1 MKSMCPEKRLALLV
15 VSFVLAFAVFS
26 GQASAQ
32 SKKKAPAKKP
42 AAAAKADSKK
52 KPASS
57 RDARNSRN
65 AKTNPRDK
73 KASAKESRS
82 AKNDRSR
89 KNDSRT
95 AKNDPRSKKLSKKE
109 QARLDAQAKK
119 DARNAKNDKRS
130 ARESK
135 REAAERRQR
144 EAAARAAALAEK
156 RRREAA
162 ARAARERWLA
172 FERGLRTE
180 TVENI
185 TRDNTE
191 GEDLRVRNVAVDA
204 LGNRAGTVVVM
215 ESQTGKVLTIV
226 NQDWAIKNGFKPCS
240 TIKLV
245 TGVAGVNEN
254 VINNEGD
261 IVGENSSVNLNTAL
275 AFSKNP
281 YFQRVGT
288 KFGNAKMIDYAR
300 SLGLGQKTGI
310 NAEGETPG
318 KLPYGNS
325 NPRIYSHG
333 DDFEV
338 TPLQLAVMVSA
349 LSNGG
354 NKVVPH
360 ISKPSIERSGFK
372 TRYNGRI
379 DVPQERYQQVLPGMM
394 GAAEYGTARRG
405 VDASLGVAGK
415 TGSCITRGSWIGLFA
430 SVAPVEKPKY
440 AVVVITRGHSERG
453 KWAASVAGKIYRELA
468 PRLVRDRERYMA
480 LKNQAASSIDTRSAI
495 MDDEDDDTEEQTAS
509 NAAAN
514 GIIEKVDGEEVFTV
528 TAEPRISVPQPQQ
541 QPMQQQKKVVKTADS
556 KPVFAPVVIPFRK
569 DGKPV
574 EPSSSRPRVVKNEK

>member
-1 MKSMCPEKRLALLV
+1 MCPEKRLALLV
-15 VSFVLAFAVFS
+15 VSFFLAFAFLS
-26 GQASAQ
+26 GQVAAQ
-32 SKKKAPAKKP
+32 SKKRAPAKKP
-42 AAAAKADSKK
+42 AATAKADSKK
-52 KPASS
+52 KAATS
-57 RDARNSRN
+57 RDAKNSRS
-65 AKTNPRDK
+65 AKANPRDK
-73 KASAKESRS
+73 KDSRNAKS
-82 AKNDRSR
+82 DR
-89 KNDSRT
+89 KTDSRT

-109 QARLDAQAKK
+109 QARLDAHAKK
-119 DARNAKNDKRS
+119 DARSAKNDKRS
-130 ARESK
+130 GKESK
-135 REAAERRQR
+135 KEAAERRRR
-144 EAAARAAALAEK
+144 EAEARAAALAEK

-162 ARAARERWLA
+162 ARAARERFLA

-185 TRDNTE
+185 SHDNTE
-191 GEDLRVRNVAVDA
+191 GEDLRIRQTAIDA

-215 ESQTGKVLTIV
+215 ESQTGEVLTIV

-261 IVGENSSVNLNTAL
+261 IVGDNYSVNLNTAL

-281 YFQRVGT
+281 YFQRVGV
-288 KFGNAKMIDYAR
+288 KVGNAKMIDYAR

-372 TRYNGRI
+372 PQFNGRLDI
-379 DVPQERYQQVLPGMM
+379 PQERYQQVLPGMM
-394 GAAEYGTARRG
+394 GAAEFGTAHRG

-415 TGSCITRGSWIGLFA
+415 TGACITKGSWIGLFA

-453 KWAASVAGKIYRELA
+453 KWAASVAGKIYHELA

-480 LKNQAASSIDTRSAI
+480 LKNQAASTIDTRTAVK
-495 MDDEDDDTEEQTAS
+495 DDEDDDSEDAAGGDANASEQK
-509 NAAAN
+509 
-514 GIIEKVDGEEVFTV
+514 EDMFTV
-528 TAEPRISVPQPQQ
+528 TAEPRIEVPVQ
-541 QPMQQQKKVVKTADS
+541 QPVRKVVKTADS
-556 KPVFAPVVIPFRK
+556 KPVFSPVVIPYRK

-574 EPSSSRPRVVKNEK
+574 EPAASRPRVVKNEK

>member
-15 VSFVLAFAVFS
+15 VSFFLAFAFFS

-32 SKKKAPAKKP
+32 TRKKLAAKKP
-42 AAAAKADSKK
+42 AATAKADSKK
-52 KPASS
+52 KAASS
-57 RDARNSRN
+57 RDAKNSRN
-65 AKTNPRDK
+65 AKSTSRDK
-73 KASAKESRS
+73 KES
-82 AKNDRSR
+82 AKN
-89 KNDSRT
+89 SRT
-95 AKNDPRSKKLSKKE
+95 AKNEPRAKKLSAKE
-109 QARLDAQAKK
+109 QARLDAKNKKNERTAKK
-119 DARNAKNDKRS
+119 SSK
-130 ARESK
+130 ESK

-144 EAAARAAALAEK
+144 EAAARAAALAER

-185 TRDNTE
+185 SRDNTE
-191 GEDLRVRNVAVDA
+191 GEDMNIRRTAVEA

-215 ESQTGKVLTIV
+215 ESQTGKILTMV
-226 NQDWAIKNGFKPCS
+226 NQEWAVKNGFKPCS

-261 IVGENSSVNLNTAL
+261 IVGENSSINLNTAL
-275 AFSKNP
+275 AYSKNP

-288 KFGNAKMIDYAR
+288 KVGNAKMIDYAR

-360 ISKPSIERSGFK
+360 VPKPSIERAGFK
-372 TRYNGRI
+372 TQYNGRI
-379 DVPQERYQQVLPGMM
+379 DVPQEHYQQVLPGMM

-405 VDASLGVAGK
+405 VDSSLGIAGK

-453 KWAASVAGKIYRELA
+453 KWAAAVAGKIYRELA

-480 LKNQAASSIDTRSAI
+480 LKNQASSTIDSRTAI
-495 MDDEDDDTEEQTAS
+495 KDDEDDDSEEATES
-509 NAAAN
+509 NTAAAPL
-514 GIIEKVDGEEVFTV
+514 KDEEVFTV
-528 TAEPRISVPQPQQ
+528 YAEPRIAVPVQ
-541 QPMQQQKKVVKTADS
+541 QPVKKVVKTADS
-556 KPVFAPVVIPFRK
+556 RPTFSPVVIPYRK
-569 DGKPV
+569 DGKPI
-574 EPSSSRPRVVKNEK
+574 EPSTGRPRVVKNEK

>member
-1 MKSMCPEKRLALLV
+1 MCPEKRFALLV
-15 VSFVLAFAVFS
+15 VSLFLAFAFLTGHV
-26 GQASAQ
+26 SAQ
-32 SKKKAPAKKP
+32 SKKKSAAKKP
-42 AAAAKADSKK
+42 AATAKSDSKK
-52 KPASS
+52 KAASS
-57 RDARNSRN
+57 RDAKNSRTAKSN
-65 AKTNPRDK
+65 ARDK
-73 KASAKESRS
+73 RDSRS

-95 AKNDPRSKKLSKKE
+95 ARNDPRPKKLSKKD

-119 DARNAKNDKRS
+119 DARSAKNDKRS
-130 ARESK
+130 GRESK
-135 REAAERRQR
+135 KEAAERRRR
-144 EAAARAAALAEK
+144 EAIARAAALAEQ

-162 ARAARERWLA
+162 ARAARERFLA

-180 TVENI
+180 TVDNI
-185 TRDNTE
+185 AKDNTE
-191 GEDLRVRNVAVDA
+191 GEDLRVRQTAIDA
-204 LGNRAGTVVVM
+204 LGSRAGTVVVM

-261 IVGENSSVNLNTAL
+261 IVGDNYSVNLNTAL

-281 YFQRVGT
+281 YFQRVGV
-288 KFGNAKMIDYAR
+288 KVGNAKMIDYAR

-354 NKVVPH
+354 SKVVPH

-372 TRYNGRI
+372 TQYNGRLDI
-379 DVPQERYQQVLPGMM
+379 PQERYQQVLPGMM
-394 GAAEYGTARRG
+394 GAAEFGTAHRG
-405 VDASLGVAGK
+405 VDASLGIAGK
-415 TGSCITRGSWIGLFA
+415 TGSCITKGSWIGLFA

-453 KWAASVAGKIYRELA
+453 KWAASVAGKIYHELA
-468 PRLVRDRERYMA
+468 PRLVRDRDRYMA
-480 LKNQAASSIDTRSAI
+480 LKNQANSSIDTRTASK
-495 MDDEDDDTEEQTAS
+495 DDEDDDSEDAAVGGDTNTAEQK
-509 NAAAN
+509 
-514 GIIEKVDGEEVFTV
+514 EDVFTV
-528 TAEPRISVPQPQQ
+528 TAEPRIEVPVQ
-541 QPMQQQKKVVKTADS
+541 QPVKKVIKTADS
-556 KPVFAPVVIPFRK
+556 KPVFSPVVIPYRQ

-574 EPSSSRPRVVKNEK
+574 EPAASRPRVVKNEK

>member
-1 MKSMCPEKRLALLV
+1 MCPEKRLALLV
-15 VSFVLAFAVFS
+15 VSFFLAFAFLS
-26 GQASAQ
+26 GHVSAQ
-32 SKKKAPAKKP
+32 SKKKTPAKKP
-42 AAAAKADSKK
+42 AATAKADNKK
-52 KPASS
+52 KAASAK
-57 RDARNSRN
+57 DARNSRT
-65 AKTNPRDK
+65 AKSNSRDK

-82 AKNDRSR
+82 SKNSR
-89 KNDSRT
+89 NNKTDSRS
-95 AKNDPRSKKLSKKE
+95 AKNDPRSKKLSRKE

-119 DARNAKNDKRS
+119 DARTAKNDKRG
-130 ARESK
+130 K
-135 REAAERRQR
+135 RETKKETAERRRR
-144 EAAARAAALAEK
+144 EAEARAAALAER

-162 ARAARERWLA
+162 ARAARERFLA

-185 TRDNTE
+185 AKDNTE
-191 GEDLRVRNVAVDA
+191 GEDLRIRQTAIDA

-261 IVGENSSVNLNTAL
+261 IVGDNSPVNLNTAL

-281 YFQRVGT
+281 YFQRVGV
-288 KFGNAKMIDYAR
+288 KVGNAKMIDYAR

-360 ISKPSIERSGFK
+360 ISKPSIERSGFR
-372 TRYNGRI
+372 TQYNGRI
-379 DVPQERYQQVLPGMM
+379 DIPQERYQQVLPGMM
-394 GAAEYGTARRG
+394 GAAEFGTAHRG
-405 VDASLGVAGK
+405 VDASLGIAGK

-453 KWAASVAGKIYRELA
+453 KWAASVAGKIYHELA

-480 LKNQAASSIDTRSAI
+480 LKNQAASSIDTRTATA
-495 MDDEDDDTEEQTAS
+495 DDEDDDSEDAAETNTAQQQ
-509 NAAAN
+509 
-514 GIIEKVDGEEVFTV
+514 EEVFTV
-528 TAEPRISVPQPQQ
+528 TAEPRIEVPVQQ
-541 QPMQQQKKVVKTADS
+541 VVKKVVKTADS

-569 DGKPV
+569 DGKPI
-574 EPSSSRPRVVKNEK
+574 EPSTSRPRVVKNEK

>member
-15 VSFVLAFAVFS
+15 VSVFLAFAFFS
-26 GQASAQ
+26 GQVAAQ
-32 SKKKAPAKKP
+32 TKKKTPAKKP
-42 AAAAKADSKK
+42 AASAKADSKK
-52 KPASS
+52 KAASS
-57 RDARNSRN
+57 RDARNSRS
-65 AKTNPRDK
+65 AKSNPRDK
-73 KASAKESRS
+73 KASAKESR
-82 AKNDRSR
+82 
-89 KNDSRT
+89 T
-95 AKNDPRSKKLSKKE
+95 AKNDPRAKKLSKKE
-109 QARLDAQAKK
+109 QARLEAQAKK
-119 DARNAKNDKRS
+119 EAKNAKNDKRS
-130 ARESK
+130 ARETR

-180 TVENI
+180 TVDNI
-185 TRDNTE
+185 SRDNTE
-191 GEDLRVRNVAVDA
+191 GEDLSIRRTAVEA

-354 NKVVPH
+354 HKVVPH
-360 ISKPSIERSGFK
+360 ISKPSIERAGFK

-405 VDASLGVAGK
+405 VDASLGIAGK
-415 TGSCITRGSWIGLFA
+415 TGSCIGKGSWVGLFA

-453 KWAASVAGKIYRELA
+453 RYAAAVAGRIYRDLA
-468 PRLVRDRERYMA
+468 PRLVRDRDRYMA
-480 LKNQAASSIDTRSAI
+480 LKNQASSTIDSRTAVK
-495 MDDEDDDTEEQTAS
+495 DDEEDDTEELTEANTA
-509 NAAAN
+509 AK
-514 GIIEKVDGEEVFTV
+514 GTTVDGEEVFTV
-528 TAEPRISVPQPQQ
+528 YAEPRISVPQP

-556 KPVFAPVVIPFRK
+556 RPVFSPVVIPYRK

-574 EPSSSRPRVVKNEK
+574 ETTTSRPRIVKNEK

>member
-15 VSFVLAFAVFS
+15 VSFFLAFGFLS
-26 GQASAQ
+26 GQATAQ
-32 SKKKAPAKKP
+32 TKKKTPAKKP
-42 AAAAKADSKK
+42 AATAKASSKK
-52 KPASS
+52 KAASS
-57 RDARNSRN
+57 RDARNSRT
-65 AKTNPRDK
+65 AKANTRDK
-73 KASAKESRS
+73 KATAR
-82 AKNDRSR
+82 N
-89 KNDSRT
+89 SRT
-95 AKNDPRSKKLSKKE
+95 AKNEPRSKKLSAKE
-109 QARLDAQAKK
+109 QARLDAKNKKNERTAKR
-119 DARNAKNDKRS
+119 AP
-130 ARESK
+130 RETK
-135 REAAERRQR
+135 REAAERRRR

-180 TVENI
+180 TVANI
-185 TRDNTE
+185 ASDNTE
-191 GEDLRVRNVAVDA
+191 GEDLRIRKTAIDA

-261 IVGENSSVNLNTAL
+261 IVGENSSINLNTAL
-275 AFSKNP
+275 AYSKNP

-288 KFGNAKMIDYAR
+288 KVGNAKMIDYAR

-360 ISKPSIERSGFK
+360 ISKPSIERAGFR
-372 TRYNGRI
+372 TQYNGRI

-453 KWAASVAGKIYRELA
+453 KYAAAVAGKIYRELA

-480 LKNQAASSIDTRSAI
+480 LKNQSAAPADTRTAG
-495 MDDEDDDTEEQTAS
+495 MTDDEEDDTEEVAETNSAKDEQM
-509 NAAAN
+509 
-514 GIIEKVDGEEVFTV
+514 FTV
-528 TAEPRISVPQPQQ
+528 TAEPRIEVPVQ
-541 QPMQQQKKVVKTADS
+541 QPVKKVVKTADS
-556 KPVFAPVVIPFRK
+556 RPVFSPVVIPYRK
-569 DGKPV
+569 DGKPL
-574 EPSSSRPRVVKNEK
+574 EPVTGRPRVVKNDK

>member
-15 VSFVLAFAVFS
+15 VSLFLAFAFFS
-26 GQASAQ
+26 GQVSAQ
-32 SKKKAPAKKP
+32 TRKKAPAKKP
-42 AAAAKADSKK
+42 AATAKADSKK
-52 KPASS
+52 KAATA
-57 RDARNSRN
+57 RDARNSRT
-65 AKTNPRDK
+65 AKSSARDK
-73 KASAKESRS
+73 KDSRAS
-82 AKNDRSR
+82 KN
-89 KNDSRT
+89 SRT
-95 AKNDPRSKKLSKKE
+95 AKSEPRSKKLSAKE
-109 QARLDAQAKK
+109 QARLDARNKKNERTAKK
-119 DARNAKNDKRS
+119 SSK
-130 ARESK
+130 ETK
-135 REAAERRQR
+135 REAAERRKR

-185 TRDNTE
+185 AKDNTE
-191 GEDLRVRNVAVDA
+191 GEDLNIRRTAIEA

-215 ESQTGKVLTIV
+215 ESQTGKILTMV
-226 NQDWAIKNGFKPCS
+226 NQEWAVKNGFKPCS

-261 IVGENSSVNLNTAL
+261 IVGENSSINLNTAL
-275 AFSKNP
+275 AYSKNP

-288 KFGNAKMIDYAR
+288 KVGNSKMIDYAR

-360 ISKPSIERSGFK
+360 IPKPSIERAGFK
-372 TRYNGRI
+372 TQYNGRI

-405 VDASLGVAGK
+405 VDSSLGVAGK
-415 TGSCITRGSWIGLFA
+415 TGSCITKGSWIGLFA

-453 KWAASVAGKIYRELA
+453 KWAAAVAGKIYKELA

-480 LKNQAASSIDTRSAI
+480 LKNMSAAPADARNTA
-495 MDDEDDDTEEQTAS
+495 MTDDEDDDVDEAADMNT
-509 NAAAN
+509 AAAPPR
-514 GIIEKVDGEEVFTV
+514 DEEVFTV
-528 TAEPRISVPQPQQ
+528 YAEPRTAVPVQ
-541 QPMQQQKKVVKTADS
+541 QPVKKVVKTADS
-556 KPVFAPVVIPFRK
+556 KPTFKPVVIPYRK
-569 DGKPV
+569 DGKPL
-574 EPSSSRPRVVKNEK
+574 ETPTGRPRIVKNEK

>member
-15 VSFVLAFAVFS
+15 VSFFLAFAFLS
-26 GQASAQ
+26 GQVTAQ
-32 SKKKAPAKKP
+32 TKKKTPAKKP
-42 AAAAKADSKK
+42 TASAKADTKK
-52 KPASS
+52 KAASS
-57 RDARNSRN
+57 RDARNSRT
-65 AKTNPRDK
+65 AKSNTRDK
-73 KASAKESRS
+73 KATAR
-82 AKNDRSR
+82 N
-89 KNDSRT
+89 SRT
-95 AKNDPRSKKLSKKE
+95 AKNEPRSKKLSAKE
-109 QARLDAQAKK
+109 QARLDAKNKKNERTAKR
-119 DARNAKNDKRS
+119 AP
-130 ARESK
+130 RETK
-135 REAAERRQR
+135 REAAERRRR
-144 EAAARAAALAEK
+144 EAAARAAALAER

-180 TVENI
+180 TVSNI
-185 TRDNTE
+185 AKDNTE
-191 GEDLRVRNVAVDA
+191 GEDLRIRNVAVEA

-215 ESQTGKVLTIV
+215 ESQTGKILTMV

-360 ISKPSIERSGFK
+360 ISKPSVERTGY
-372 TRYNGRI
+372 RPQYNGRI

-405 VDASLGVAGK
+405 VDASLGIAGK
-415 TGSCITRGSWIGLFA
+415 TGSCIGKGSWVGLFA

-453 KWAASVAGKIYRELA
+453 KYAAAVAGKIYRELA

-480 LKNQAASSIDTRSAI
+480 LKNMSAAPADARTAG
-495 MDDEDDDTEEQTAS
+495 MTDDEDDDVEEVTDANTSAS
-509 NAAAN
+509 V
-514 GIIEKVDGEEVFTV
+514 KDEEVFTV
-528 TAEPRISVPQPQQ
+528 YAEPRIQVPVQ
-541 QPMQQQKKVVKTADS
+541 QPVKKVVKTADS
-556 KPVFAPVVIPFRK
+556 KPVFSPVVIPYRK

-574 EPSSSRPRVVKNEK
+574 EPSTGRPRVVKNDK

>member
-15 VSFVLAFAVFS
+15 VSFLFAFAFLS
-26 GQASAQ
+26 GPASAQ
-32 SKKKAPAKKP
+32 SKKKTSAKKP
-42 AAAAKADSKK
+42 AATAKADNKK
-52 KPASS
+52 KAASAK
-57 RDARNSRN
+57 DARNSRT
-65 AKTNPRDK
+65 AKSNTRDK
-73 KASAKESRS
+73 KASAKESR
-82 AKNDRSR
+82 NG
-89 KNDSRT
+89 
-95 AKNDPRSKKLSKKE
+95 KNDPRSKKLSAKE
-109 QARLDAQAKK
+109 QARLDARNKK
-119 DARNAKNDKRS
+119 NEKNAKNDRNDKRS

-144 EAAARAAALAEK
+144 EAAARAAARAAALAEQ

-162 ARAARERWLA
+162 ARAARERFLA
-172 FERGLRTE
+172 FERGLRSE

-185 TRDNTE
+185 SRDNIE
-191 GEDLRVRNVAVDA
+191 GEDLRVRQTAIDA

-226 NQDWAIKNGFKPCS
+226 NQEWAIKNGFKPCS

-261 IVGENSSVNLNTAL
+261 IVGDNYSVNLNTAL

-288 KFGNAKMIDYAR
+288 KVGNAKMIDYAR

-354 NKVVPH
+354 SKVVPH

-372 TRYNGRI
+372 TQYNGRI

-394 GAAEYGTARRG
+394 GAAEYGTAHRG

-468 PRLVRDRERYMA
+468 PRLVRDRDRYMA

-495 MDDEDDDTEEQTAS
+495 KDDEDDDADDAVETNT
-509 NAAAN
+509 AAAPS
-514 GIIEKVDGEEVFTV
+514 KDEEYFTV
-528 TAEPRISVPQPQQ
+528 TAEPRIEVPVQKPI
-541 QPMQQQKKVVKTADS
+541 KKVVKTADS
-556 KPVFAPVVIPFRK
+556 KPVFSPVVIPYRK
-569 DGKPV
+569 DGKPI
-574 EPSSSRPRVVKNEK
+574 EPAVGRPRVVKNEK

>member
-15 VSFVLAFAVFS
+15 VSFFLTLSFLSGNLA
-26 GQASAQ
+26 AQ
-32 SKKKAPAKKP
+32 SKKKTQAKKS
-42 AAAAKADSKK
+42 AASAKADAKK
-52 KPASS
+52 KDTRRKDAKDS
-57 RDARNSRN
+57 RSARSN
-65 AKTNPRDK
+65 ARDK
-73 KASAKESRS
+73 KASAR
-82 AKNDRSR
+82 
-89 KNDSRT
+89 DSRN
-95 AKNDPRSKKLSKKE
+95 AKTDPRSKKLSAKE
-109 QARLDAQAKK
+109 QARLDAKNKK
-119 DARNAKNDKRS
+119 LEKNDKRS

-135 REAAERRQR
+135 REAAERRRQ
-144 EAAARAAALAEK
+144 EAIRRAAALAEQ
-156 RRREAA
+156 RRREAI
-162 ARAARERWLA
+162 ARAARERRLA

-180 TVENI
+180 TVANI
-185 TRDNTE
+185 AMDNTE
-191 GEDLRVRNVAVDA
+191 GEDLKVRQAAVDA
-204 LGNRAGTVVVM
+204 LGSRAGTVVVM

-226 NQDWAIKNGFKPCS
+226 NQNWAIKNGFKPCS

-254 VINNEGD
+254 VINNEGTITGD
-261 IVGENSSVNLNTAL
+261 GSSLNLNTAL

-288 KFGNAKMIDYAR
+288 KVGNGKMIDYAR

-354 NKVVPH
+354 HKVVPH
-360 ISKPSIERSGFK
+360 ISKPQIERTAYKPQF
-372 TRYNGRI
+372 NGRI

-394 GAAEYGTARRG
+394 GAAEYGTAHRG

-415 TGSCITRGSWIGLFA
+415 TGSCIAKGSWVGLFA

-440 AVVVITRGHSERG
+440 AVVVITRGQSERG
-453 KWAASVAGKIYRELA
+453 KYAAAVAGRIYRELA
-468 PRLVRDRERYMA
+468 PRLVRDQARYMA
-480 LKNQAASSIDTRSAI
+480 LKNQAASTIDSRSAI
-495 MDDEDDDTEEQTAS
+495 KDDEDDDAEELTETNTAT
-509 NAAAN
+509 NGATAPAAN
-514 GIIEKVDGEEVFTV
+514 EEVFTV
-528 TAEPRISVPQPQQ
+528 YAEPRLPVPQPV
-541 QPMQQQKKVVKTADS
+541 QQQKKVVKTADS
-556 KPVFAPVVIPFRK
+556 KPVFSPVVIPYRK
-569 DGKPV
+569 DGKPL
-574 EPSSSRPRVVKNEK
+574 EPSISRPRIVKNEK

>member
-15 VSFVLAFAVFS
+15 VSFFLAFAFLS

-32 SKKKAPAKKP
+32 TKKKTPAKKP
-42 AAAAKADSKK
+42 AATAKADSKK
-52 KPASS
+52 KAASS
-57 RDARNSRN
+57 RDAKN
-65 AKTNPRDK
+65 
-73 KASAKESRS
+73 SRS
-82 AKNDRSR
+82 AKN
-89 KNDSRT
+89 SRT
-95 AKNDPRSKKLSKKE
+95 AKNEPRAKKLSAKE
-109 QARLDAQAKK
+109 QARLDAKNKKNERTAKK
-119 DARNAKNDKRS
+119 S
-130 ARESK
+130 SRESK
-135 REAAERRQR
+135 REAAERRKR
-144 EAAARAAALAEK
+144 EAAARAAALAER

-180 TVENI
+180 TVQNI
-185 TRDNTE
+185 ARDNTE
-191 GEDLRVRNVAVDA
+191 GEDLRIRNVAVEA
-204 LGNRAGTVVVM
+204 LGDRAGTVVVM
-215 ESQTGKVLTIV
+215 ESQTGKILTMV
-226 NQDWAIKNGFKPCS
+226 NQEWAVKNGFKPCS

-261 IVGENSSVNLNTAL
+261 IVGENSSINLNTAL
-275 AFSKNP
+275 AYSKNP

-288 KFGNAKMIDYAR
+288 KVGNAKMIDYAR

-354 NKVVPH
+354 HKVVPH
-360 ISKPSIERSGFK
+360 VPKPSIERAGFR
-372 TRYNGRI
+372 TQYNGRI

-405 VDASLGVAGK
+405 VDSSLGIAGK

-453 KWAASVAGKIYRELA
+453 KWAAAVAGKIYRELA
-468 PRLVRDRERYMA
+468 PRLVRDRDRYMA
-480 LKNQAASSIDTRSAI
+480 LKNMSAAPADSRNAAMT
-495 MDDEDDDTEEQTAS
+495 DDEDDDAEEMTEANT
-509 NAAAN
+509 AAAPP
-514 GIIEKVDGEEVFTV
+514 KDEEVFTV
-528 TAEPRISVPQPQQ
+528 YAEPRIAVPVQ
-541 QPMQQQKKVVKTADS
+541 QPVKKVVKTADS
-556 KPVFAPVVIPFRK
+556 RPTFSPVVIPYRK

-574 EPSSSRPRVVKNEK
+574 ESSTGRPRVVKNEK